1 MSIIAFKEKDGT
13 INMTITGNVSSDPE
27 LKDGDRGGKVRF
39 SVAYGKK
46 KFQSVEAFADS
57 AAGRLAGCLEK
68 GDRVSVSGTWE
79 SWEYNDKKYDILR
92 ADFIQVQQD
101 APAEEENGADAR
113 KTPKNDEPKQN
124 VMDEYSEVDEDLP
137 F

>member
-13 INMTITGNVSSDPE
+13 INMTITGNVSRDPE
-27 LKDGDRGGKVRF
+27 LKDGDHGGKVRF

-46 KFQSVEAFADS
+46 KFQNVEVFADS
-57 AAGRLAGCLEK
+57 TAGHLSSWLEK

-79 SWEYNDKKYDILR
+79 AWEYNGKKYDVLR

-101 APAEEENGADAR
+101 FPAGEENGADER
-113 KTPKNDEPKQN
+113 KTAQN
-124 VMDEYSEVDEDLP
+124 AKSEQSVMDEYAEVEEDLP